1 MKSDL
6 VWDRIKAFAQVAEYG
21 SLSAAAR
28 QTETTQPTLSRQIVA
43 LERAAGVQLF
53 DRTAKGLVLTPVGT
67 ELLAHAR
74 VMVDASNKFSLLA
87 SGRSESIGG
96 TVRITA
102 SEIVAAFILPDILSD
117 LRIQQPGI
125 SIELVASNQ
134 SSNLLIREADI
145 AVRMYKPVQSDL
157 IARKLGELEVGIYT
171 TDAYIK
177 RKGSPKVLN
186 EIIEHDVVGY
196 DVDDQIIRGFLNYG
210 IRIDRK
216 FFAFRSDNQLVAW
229 ELVRAGLGIGF
240 MPVKIADADSLAK
253 RLLPDQ
259 KLPVLP
265 VWLTAHSELRTSAR
279 IRYVYDYLV
288 KRLEKKLSRTSSGKP
303 V

>member
-1 MKSDL
+1 
-6 VWDRIKAFAQVAEYG
+6 
-21 SLSAAAR
+21 
-28 QTETTQPTLSRQIVA
+28 
-43 LERAAGVQLF
+43 
-53 DRTAKGLVLTPVGT
+53 
-67 ELLAHAR
+67 
-74 VMVDASNKFSLLA
+74 
-87 SGRSESIGG
+87 
-96 TVRITA
+96 
-102 SEIVAAFILPDILSD
+102 
-117 LRIQQPGI
+117 
-125 SIELVASNQ
+125 
-134 SSNLLIREADI
+134 
-145 AVRMYKPVQSDL
+145 
-157 IARKLGELEVGIYT
+157 
-171 TDAYIK
+171 
-177 RKGSPKVLN
+177 VLN
-186 EIIEHDVVGY
+186 EIIEHDVVGD
-196 DVDDQIIRGFLNYG
+196 DVNDQIIRGFLNYG